1 MDRQY
6 ETIIFINPSITQEE
20 INTIISKIKN
30 ILADLKGNLIEEKQP
45 EKMKL
50 PYKMKKFK
58 DGFYYYIKFA
68 MPSNVVA
75 NFRDRIRLIEGII
88 RITVSL
94 IVVKIAKTK
103 NKDKKTKLAEGV
115 QENGEEKKEQEQSK
129 SETDDFNEEV
139 AK

>member
-1 MDRQY
+1 MNRQY
-6 ETIIFINPSITQEE
+6 EAIIFINPSITQEE
-20 INTIISKIKN
+20 MNTIISKIKN
-30 ILADLKGNLIEEKQP
+30 ILADLKGDFIEEKQP

-68 MPSNVVA
+68 MSTNMVA

-94 IVVKIAKTK
+94 IVVKIAKIK

-115 QENGEEKKEQEQSK
+115 QENVEEKKEQEQSK
-129 SETDDFNEEV
+129 SKTDDFDEEI